1 MAATIRKF
9 VTIKPKF
16 GSDDLGKQFKSQMFA
31 FNRLGVVLTDIGLLT
46 KEFKEVVTTYTDS
59 VTAFQEREKE
69 VAEKEHKHKKDIIE
83 AQEDML
89 GKKKGLQQDKLA
101 EEKQEGLTEKKEEKI
116 GEEEAK
122 KEKKSKFGWLKNLF
136 SPMKLLMGG
145 LIKLVAPFLALG
157 VLCLLYTSPSPR
169 DRTRSRM
176 PSSA

>member
-1 MAATIRKF
+1 
-9 VTIKPKF
+9 
-16 GSDDLGKQFKSQMFA
+16 
-31 FNRLGVVLTDIGLLT
+31 
-46 KEFKEVVTTYTDS
+46 
-59 VTAFQEREKE
+59 
-69 VAEKEHKHKKDIIE
+69 
-83 AQEDML
+83 ML

-157 VLCLLYTSPSPR
+157 VLDWLSKPENLEKIKTLLKFFKGIWDLAR
-169 DRTRSRM
+169 
-176 PSSA
+176 